1 MKNSCCHLK
10 IKVFLKYFL
19 AIFAF
24 GLGGCSGV
32 EFGDCTPLS
41 VSSLGNQ
48 IHVETTEGKIFG
60 RNVGLVIPYYD
71 ASLDD
76 VRDYWNLGNR
86 IWPKDLSLYYEAKD
100 KSGGVVEK
108 IQLTQDSF
116 SYFRLNSDGE
126 LVRVPGVLSIIFK
139 TKDFSRFGDFS
150 KWEKSCVS
158 GRIPCGFFNVHI
170 SQSVYFIKGEK
181 YQITLRVESPTN
193 EIDCVYF
200 VSSEQK

>member
-1 MKNSCCHLK
+1 MK
-10 IKVFLKYFL
+10 IKCFSKWFLSVFVY
-19 AIFAF
+19 
-24 GLGGCSGV
+24 GLGGCGGV
-32 EFGDCTPLS
+32 EFGDCTLLS

-48 IHVETTEGKIFG
+48 IYVETTEGNIFG
-60 RNVGLVIPYYD
+60 RNVGLIIPYYD

-100 KSGGVVEK
+100 KSGGIVEK

-150 KWEKSCVS
+150 KWEKSCTS
-158 GRIPCGFFNVHI
+158 GRTPCGFFNVNI
-170 SQSVYFIKGEK
+170 SQSAYFIKGEK
-181 YQITLRVESPTN
+181 YQINLRVESPTN